1 MSSPLSPEVRAL
13 LVLHLVPGLGPRL
26 TAALLDRLGSAGAVV
41 GASSAELCEVPHI
54 GPKLAAD
61 IGEAVRRAD
70 VDGELQRME
79 RHGVRLLA
87 LGTPEYPESLTTIPD
102 PSHLLYI
109 RGTLEARD
117 AKAVAIVGSRS
128 CSAYGRRVADRLAG
142 GLARA
147 GYTIVSG
154 LPLGTS
160 LEMNRSRRRW
170 MTPRVRTLFMRGLP
184 WRSVP

>member
-1 MSSPLSPEVRAL
+1 MSAPLTPEVRAL

-26 TAALLDRLGSAGAVV
+26 TAALLDRFGSAEAVL
-41 GASSAELCEVPHI
+41 GASSAELCDVPHI
-54 GPKLAAD
+54 GPKLAGD
-61 IGEAVRRAD
+61 IREALRGAD
-70 VDGELQRME
+70 VDGELERME

-87 LGTPEYPESLTTIPD
+87 LGTPEYPESLSTIPD

-109 RGTLEARD
+109 RGTFEARD
-117 AKAVAIVGSRS
+117 AKAVAVVGSRR
-128 CSAYGRRVADRLAG
+128 CTAYGRRVTERLAG

-170 MTPRVRTLFMRGLP
+170 MTPRVRTLFIRGFP
-184 WRSVP
+184 CRSVP